1 MEILRVYLKKLSMM
15 GEGHMETYKR
25 MDSHRMAMINK
36 QNVMRC
42 ISSHGPINRSAIAK
56 MVGLSLPT
64 VMDITDQ
71 LMEHGMVVCESRK
84 QTGQGKRPE
93 LLSVC
98 GEHYRFIGVDVG
110 RTTIRI
116 VLEGLDQKI
125 IATVKYAT
133 EDVQCERR
141 FVERICAEI
150 LDLVERSGVD
160 ADSVVGVCVAM
171 PGLIDRDTGS
181 VIFSPNFGWEDI
193 PLQTWMN
200 EILPYEVFVENANR
214 VQASWEVFRNQE
226 NNNLTVLCIGLG
238 YGIGGGLLQKG
249 KLYYGASG
257 TSGEI
262 GHLPVCHDPAAKCS
276 CGNIGCLEAVASG
289 AALAK
294 QARELVLGGEN
305 TLLRDMCGG
314 NIDKLEAKM
323 VFEAAKQ
330 GDERAQQMIDQTA
343 EYIGIALAASIN
355 MLDPDRIYLCGGMMK
370 NGPEFLRKIKTCT
383 LRRQMHNA
391 GRGVLIL
398 PGDPDEWNVARGAA
412 RVKPIYDWSKLQFMC

>member
-1 MEILRVYLKKLSMM
+1 
-15 GEGHMETYKR
+15 
-25 MDSHRMAMINK
+25 MAMINK

-42 ISSHGPINRSAIAK
+42 ISSYGPINRSAIAK
-56 MVGLSLPT
+56 MVGLSIPT

-71 LMEHGMVVCESRK
+71 LIEHGMVVCELRK
-84 QTGQGKRPE
+84 STGQGKRPE

-98 GEHYRFIGVDVG
+98 GEHFRFIGVDVG

-116 VLEGLDQKI
+116 VLVGLDQKI

-133 EDVQCERR
+133 ENVQCERA

-150 LDLVERSGVD
+150 MKLVESSGVD
-160 ADSVVGVCVAM
+160 QDSIVGVSVAM
-171 PGLIDRDTGS
+171 PGLIDRESGS
-181 VIFSPNFGWEDI
+181 VIFSPNFGWENV
-193 PLQTWMN
+193 PLQAWMN
-200 EILPYEVFVENANR
+200 EILPYEVIVENANR
-214 VQASWEVFRNQE
+214 VQASWEVFRNRE
-226 NNNLTVLCIGLG
+226 NKDLTVLCIGLG
-238 YGIGGGLLQKG
+238 YGIGGGFLQKG

-262 GHLPVCHDPAAKCS
+262 GHLPVCHDQNAKCS

-289 AALAK
+289 AALARR
-294 QARELVLGGEN
+294 ARELASEGDAVLME
-305 TLLRDMCGG
+305 LCGG
-314 NIDKLEAKM
+314 DLDKLEAKI
-323 VFEAAKQ
+323 VFDAARQ
-330 GDERAQQMIDQTA
+330 GDERAQQIIDQTA

-355 MLDPDRIYLCGGMMK
+355 LLDPDRIYLCGGMMK

-383 LRRQMHNA
+383 LRRQMHNS

-412 RVKPIYDWSKLQFMC
+412 QVVPYYNWSKASLEFMR

>member
-1 MEILRVYLKKLSMM
+1 MEV
-15 GEGHMETYKR
+15 YKR

-42 ISSHGPINRSAIAK
+42 ISSYGPINRSAIAK
-56 MVGLSLPT
+56 MVGLSIPT

-71 LMEHGMVVCESRK
+71 LIEHGMVVCELRK
-84 QTGQGKRPE
+84 STGQGKRPE

-98 GEHYRFIGVDVG
+98 GEHFRFIGVDVG

-116 VLEGLDQKI
+116 VLVGLDQKI

-133 EDVQCERR
+133 ENVQCERA

-150 LDLVERSGVD
+150 MKLVESSGVD
-160 ADSVVGVCVAM
+160 QDSIVGVSVAM
-171 PGLIDRDTGS
+171 PGLIDRESGS
-181 VIFSPNFGWEDI
+181 VIFSPNFGWENV
-193 PLQTWMN
+193 PLQAWMN
-200 EILPYEVFVENANR
+200 EILPYEVIVENANR
-214 VQASWEVFRNQE
+214 VQASWEVFRNRE
-226 NNNLTVLCIGLG
+226 NKDLTVLCIGLG
-238 YGIGGGLLQKG
+238 YGIGGGFLQKG

-262 GHLPVCHDPAAKCS
+262 GHLPVCHDQNAKCS

-289 AALAK
+289 AALARR
-294 QARELVLGGEN
+294 ARELASEGDAVLME
-305 TLLRDMCGG
+305 LCGG
-314 NIDKLEAKM
+314 DLDKLEAKM
-323 VFEAAKQ
+323 VFDAARQ
-330 GDERAQQMIDQTA
+330 GDERAQQIIDQTA

-355 MLDPDRIYLCGGMMK
+355 LLDPDRIYLCGGMMK
-370 NGPEFLRKIKTCT
+370 NGSEFLRKIKTCT
-383 LRRQMHNA
+383 LRRQMHNS

-412 RVKPIYDWSKLQFMC
+412 QVVPYYNWSKASLEFMR

>member
-1 MEILRVYLKKLSMM
+1 MEV
-15 GEGHMETYKR
+15 YKR

-42 ISSHGPINRSAIAK
+42 ISSYGPINRSAIAK
-56 MVGLSLPT
+56 MVGLSIPT

-71 LMEHGMVVCESRK
+71 LIEHGMVVCELRK
-84 QTGQGKRPE
+84 STGQGKRPE

-98 GEHYRFIGVDVG
+98 GEHFRFIGVDVG

-116 VLEGLDQKI
+116 VLVGLDQKI

-133 EDVQCERR
+133 ENVQCERA

-150 LDLVERSGVD
+150 VKLVESSGVNQ
-160 ADSVVGVCVAM
+160 DSIVGVSVAM
-171 PGLIDRDTGS
+171 PGLIDRESGS
-181 VIFSPNFGWEDI
+181 VIFSPNFGWENV
-193 PLQTWMN
+193 PLQAWMN
-200 EILPYEVFVENANR
+200 EILPYEVIVENANR
-214 VQASWEVFRNQE
+214 VQASWEVFRNRE
-226 NNNLTVLCIGLG
+226 NKDLTVLCIGLG
-238 YGIGGGLLQKG
+238 YGIGGGFLQKG

-262 GHLPVCHDPAAKCS
+262 GHLPVCHDQNAKCS

-289 AALAK
+289 AALARR
-294 QARELVLGGEN
+294 ARELASEGDAVLME
-305 TLLRDMCGG
+305 LCGG
-314 NIDKLEAKM
+314 DLDKLEAKM
-323 VFEAAKQ
+323 VFDAARQ
-330 GDERAQQMIDQTA
+330 GDERAQQIIDQTA

-355 MLDPDRIYLCGGMMK
+355 LLDPDRIYLCGGMMK

-383 LRRQMHNA
+383 LRRQMHNS

-412 RVKPIYDWSKLQFMC
+412 QVVPYYNWSKASLEFMR

>member
-1 MEILRVYLKKLSMM
+1 MEV
-15 GEGHMETYKR
+15 YKR

-42 ISSHGPINRSAIAK
+42 ISSYGPINRSAIAK
-56 MVGLSLPT
+56 MVGLSIPT

-71 LMEHGMVVCESRK
+71 LIEHGMVVCELRK
-84 QTGQGKRPE
+84 STGQGKRPE

-98 GEHYRFIGVDVG
+98 GEHFRFIGVDVG

-116 VLEGLDQKI
+116 VLVGLDQKI

-133 EDVQCERR
+133 ENVHCERA
-141 FVERICAEI
+141 FVEHICAEI
-150 LDLVERSGVD
+150 VKLVESSGVNQ
-160 ADSVVGVCVAM
+160 DSIVGVSVAM
-171 PGLIDRDTGS
+171 PGLIDRESGS
-181 VIFSPNFGWEDI
+181 VIFSPNFGWENV
-193 PLQTWMN
+193 PLQAWMN
-200 EILPYEVFVENANR
+200 EILPYEVIVENANR
-214 VQASWEVFRNQE
+214 VQASWEVFRNRE
-226 NNNLTVLCIGLG
+226 NKDLTVLCIGLG
-238 YGIGGGLLQKG
+238 YGIGGGFLQKG

-262 GHLPVCHDPAAKCS
+262 GHLPVCDDQNAKCS

-289 AALAK
+289 AALARR
-294 QARELVLGGEN
+294 ARELASEGDAVLME
-305 TLLRDMCGG
+305 LCGG
-314 NIDKLEAKM
+314 DLDKLEAKM
-323 VFEAAKQ
+323 VFDAARQ
-330 GDERAQQMIDQTA
+330 GDERAQQIIDQTA

-355 MLDPDRIYLCGGMMK
+355 LLDPDRIYLCGGMMK

-383 LRRQMHNA
+383 LRRQMHNS

-412 RVKPIYDWSKLQFMC
+412 QVVPYYNWSKASLEFMR

>member
-1 MEILRVYLKKLSMM
+1 MEV
-15 GEGHMETYKR
+15 YKR

-42 ISSHGPINRSAIAK
+42 ISSYGPINRSAIAK
-56 MVGLSLPT
+56 MVGLSIPT

-71 LMEHGMVVCESRK
+71 LIEHGMVVCELRK
-84 QTGQGKRPE
+84 STGQGKRPE

-98 GEHYRFIGVDVG
+98 GEHFRFIGVDVG

-116 VLEGLDQKI
+116 VLVGLDQKI

-133 EDVQCERR
+133 ENVQCERA

-150 LDLVERSGVD
+150 MKLVESSGVD
-160 ADSVVGVCVAM
+160 QDSIVGVSVAM
-171 PGLIDRDTGS
+171 PGLIDRESGS
-181 VIFSPNFGWEDI
+181 VIFSPNFGWENV
-193 PLQTWMN
+193 PLQAWMN
-200 EILPYEVFVENANR
+200 EILPYEVIVENANR
-214 VQASWEVFRNQE
+214 VQASWEVFRNRE
-226 NNNLTVLCIGLG
+226 NKDLTVLCIGLG
-238 YGIGGGLLQKG
+238 YGIGGGFLQKG

-257 TSGEI
+257 TSGEF
-262 GHLPVCHDPAAKCS
+262 GHLPVCHDQNAKCS

-289 AALAK
+289 AALARR
-294 QARELVLGGEN
+294 ARELASEGDAVLME
-305 TLLRDMCGG
+305 LCGG
-314 NIDKLEAKM
+314 DLDKLEAKM
-323 VFEAAKQ
+323 VFDAARQ
-330 GDERAQQMIDQTA
+330 GDERAQQIIDQTA

-355 MLDPDRIYLCGGMMK
+355 LLDPDRIYLCGGMMK

-383 LRRQMHNA
+383 LRRQMHNS

-412 RVKPIYDWSKLQFMC
+412 QVVPYYNWSKASLEFMR

>member
-1 MEILRVYLKKLSMM
+1 MEV
-15 GEGHMETYKR
+15 YKR

-42 ISSHGPINRSAIAK
+42 ISSYGPINRSAIAK
-56 MVGLSLPT
+56 MVGLSIPT

-71 LMEHGMVVCESRK
+71 LIEHGMVVCELRK
-84 QTGQGKRPE
+84 STGQGKRPE

-98 GEHYRFIGVDVG
+98 GEHFRFIGVDVG

-116 VLEGLDQKI
+116 VLVGLDQKI

-133 EDVQCERR
+133 ENVQCERA

-150 LDLVERSGVD
+150 MKLVESSGVD
-160 ADSVVGVCVAM
+160 QDSIVGVSVAM
-171 PGLIDRDTGS
+171 PGLIDRESGS
-181 VIFSPNFGWEDI
+181 VIFSPNFGWENV
-193 PLQTWMN
+193 PLQAWMN
-200 EILPYEVFVENANR
+200 EILPYEVIVENANR
-214 VQASWEVFRNQE
+214 VQASWEVFRNRE
-226 NNNLTVLCIGLG
+226 NKDLTVLCIGLG
-238 YGIGGGLLQKG
+238 YGIGGGFLQKG

-262 GHLPVCHDPAAKCS
+262 GHLPVCHDQNAKCS

-289 AALAK
+289 AALARR
-294 QARELVLGGEN
+294 ARELASEGDAVLME
-305 TLLRDMCGG
+305 LCGG
-314 NIDKLEAKM
+314 DLDKLEAKM
-323 VFEAAKQ
+323 VFDAARQ
-330 GDERAQQMIDQTA
+330 GDERAQQIIDQTA

-355 MLDPDRIYLCGGMMK
+355 LLDPDRIYLCGGMMK

-383 LRRQMHNA
+383 LRRQMHNS

-412 RVKPIYDWSKLQFMC
+412 QVVPYYNWSKASLEFMR